1 MSTTNNQ
8 QFFSTTKRGEISE
21 WKDMLSNE
29 KEATRKEGVKKVI
42 AAMTIGKDVS
52 MLFPDVLKSIQT
64 GNIEL
69 KKLVYLYIMNYAKS
83 NPDLAMLAVNTFVN
97 DSKHDNPLVRAL
109 AVRTM
114 GCIRVN
120 KIIDYLAEPLQRT
133 LQDKDPYVRK
143 TAAIAVAKL
152 YDLNPELTIEKGF
165 ITDLEKLL
173 TDQNPMVIANTV
185 ASLSEILESSKGK
198 IVEFNQRTV
207 NTLLTALND
216 CTEWGQIFILDA
228 LVQYE
233 PPSEKEAAQIIE
245 RVTPRLAHV
254 NSGVVLSACKII
266 LKMINK
272 VKDPESQKNFAKK
285 LSAPLVTLLN
295 SKPEIQ
301 YVALRNISLIVQ
313 KRPAILG
320 KDFKVFFC
328 KYNDPIYVKLEKLDI
343 LVKLASERNIDTILL
358 EFQEYSSEVDV
369 QFVRRAVRAIGRCAI
384 KLERAAQRCIDVL
397 LELIK
402 TKVNYVVQEAIIVI
416 KDIFRKYP
424 NKYEGIIGTLCEN
437 LDTLDEPEAKASMIW
452 IIGEYAERIENAD
465 ELLEVFVDAFHDE
478 STQVQL
484 QLLTSCVKLYLKR
497 PDVAE
502 KLVKHVLT
510 LATKESDN
518 PDLRDRGYVYYRLL
532 TVDANVAKNI
542 VLGEKPVLSDEATH
556 LSSQLLNEL
565 HLQIGTLSSVYHKP
579 PELFVPDYNK
589 KIVVDRDDNDEERDE
604 EVSREELPSTVP
616 GDDKPKGMISAPS
629 LLDFGYKPTPKVE
642 EKKATVSFDDLFG
655 GSSHGS
661 VVTKT
666 TYNTLLTA
674 QQGKGLQVEGFIGKK
689 GESTILALK
698 FTNSTNDVINGM
710 AVKFNKNAFCLV
722 PAGGLPVSQV
732 LPGQS
737 AECEL
742 ELVPKGPVG
751 DKISN
756 VIQVALKTNQT
767 GILYF
772 QDTIKMSNLFVN
784 EKVSKEEYIGLW
796 KSLPDDKEHQMTV
809 PSNPQTSPEQM
820 ISKLETVGL
829 YFMAKVALEN
839 IVKLYFFCKFHT
851 LDGPV
856 AILAEISVSQSRR
869 DIVQLSSK
877 TAETKY
883 LQVFEAELSRILQ
896 E

>member
-1 MSTTNNQ
+1 
-8 QFFSTTKRGEISE
+8 
-21 WKDMLSNE
+21 
-29 KEATRKEGVKKVI
+29 
-42 AAMTIGKDVS
+42 
-52 MLFPDVLKSIQT
+52 
-64 GNIEL
+64 
-69 KKLVYLYIMNYAKS
+69 
-83 NPDLAMLAVNTFVN
+83 
-97 DSKHDNPLVRAL
+97 
-109 AVRTM
+109 
-114 GCIRVN
+114 
-120 KIIDYLAEPLQRT
+120 
-133 LQDKDPYVRK
+133 
-143 TAAIAVAKL
+143 
-152 YDLNPELTIEKGF
+152 
-165 ITDLEKLL
+165 
-173 TDQNPMVIANTV
+173 
-185 ASLSEILESSKGK
+185 
-198 IVEFNQRTV
+198 
-207 NTLLTALND
+207 
-216 CTEWGQIFILDA
+216 
-228 LVQYE
+228 
-233 PPSEKEAAQIIE
+233 
-245 RVTPRLAHV
+245 
-254 NSGVVLSACKII
+254 
-266 LKMINK
+266 
-272 VKDPESQKNFAKK
+272 
-285 LSAPLVTLLN
+285 
-295 SKPEIQ
+295 
-301 YVALRNISLIVQ
+301 
-313 KRPAILG
+313 
-320 KDFKVFFC
+320 
-328 KYNDPIYVKLEKLDI
+328 
-343 LVKLASERNIDTILL
+343 
-358 EFQEYSSEVDV
+358 
-369 QFVRRAVRAIGRCAI
+369 
-384 KLERAAQRCIDVL
+384 
-397 LELIK
+397 
-402 TKVNYVVQEAIIVI
+402 
-416 KDIFRKYP
+416 
-424 NKYEGIIGTLCEN
+424 
-437 LDTLDEPEAKASMIW
+437 
-452 IIGEYAERIENAD
+452 
-465 ELLEVFVDAFHDE
+465 
-478 STQVQL
+478 
-484 QLLTSCVKLYLKR
+484 
-497 PDVAE
+497 
-502 KLVKHVLT
+502 
-510 LATKESDN
+510 
-518 PDLRDRGYVYYRLL
+518 
-532 TVDANVAKNI
+532 
-542 VLGEKPVLSDEATH
+542 

-629 LLDFGYKPTPKVE
+629 LLDFGDKPTPKVE